1 MTPILYITPN
11 RNIIKKKLEFSDIDP
26 ENYCHAAE
34 INIDTARSL
43 KEWVNIKPD
52 SGQKIL
58 ILNLNKTTN
67 QIQNALLKTIEECPD
82 YVQIIIYCE
91 TLQSLLETIK
101 SRCIVEIMDISNDPK
116 DKLRTIKDFTD
127 AGMST
132 KLASEELVWLAKG
145 LSQSE
150 KYNSDIE
157 KQVESLNQKRESKN
171 DAYRLVAQTAKLDI
185 KEYSDVMRTL
195 RIKYPDHINAFL
207 TDSPL
212 LYLIS
217 TLR

>member
-11 RNIIKKKLEFSDIDP
+11 RNIIKKKLDFSDIDP

-34 INIDTARSL
+34 LTIDTVRVL
-43 KEWVNIKPD
+43 KEWVSISIGNSK
-52 SGQKIL
+52 KVL
-58 ILNLNKTTN
+58 ILNLNKTNN
-67 QIQNALLKTIEECPD
+67 QIQNALLKTIEECPE
-82 YVQIIIYCE
+82 YLQIIMYCE
-91 TLQSLLETIK
+91 TLQTILETIK
-101 SRCIVEIMDISNDPK
+101 SRCLVEIINISNDPK

-132 KLASEELVWLAKG
+132 KLASEELVWISRG

-150 KYNSDIE
+150 RYTNDTE
-157 KQVESLNQKRESKN
+157 KLVESLNQQHTSKN
-171 DAYRLVAQTAKLDI
+171 DAYRLVAQTAKLDMR
-185 KEYSDVMRTL
+185 EYEDLMRTL
-195 RIKYPDHINAFL
+195 RIKYPDNLNAYL